1 VLRRLVIALL
11 TIAAGIAGAYWGS
24 ALLSISQLEAGL
36 RERDVVKLQKY
47 VDWQELREHLRAT
60 VHAAVLAPSANS
72 ARAGDAPIAALAGM
86 LVTFALLPA
95 ADSMLDAT
103 VSPEALVNL
112 LNSPVQR
119 TGEIHLT
126 RMGFTDIDEYTVT
139 AWLGDAADSKF
150 RLRAVL
156 RRSGITWRV
165 TQVVLPDDLARML
178 AGQSKASVARDV
190 LKITATPRRGQE
202 NGVPLL
208 IIDGSVTNVSADPQD
223 VPKLRVELVD
233 VAGTVMQSWIFS
245 VPSAHL
251 LPGDHT
257 AFTTRVE
264 RPNDAATSMRVTFA
278 TEEGP

>member
-1 VLRRLVIALL
+1 MPRTLRVLASVVIV
-11 TIAAGIAGAYWGS
+11 AAVVAGAYWGS
-24 ALLSISQLEAGL
+24 AVLSVSQLEAGL

-47 VDWQELREHLRAT
+47 VDWPELREHPRAT

-72 ARAGDAPIAALAGM
+72 ARAGDAPLAAIAGM
-86 LVTFALLPA
+86 LVTSALLPA
-95 ADSMLDAT
+95 ADSMLDAM

-112 LNSPVQR
+112 LNGPAR
-119 TGEIHLT
+119 RAGEIHLA
-126 RMGFTDIDEYTVT
+126 RMGFTDIEEYTVT
-139 AWLGDAADSKF
+139 AWLGDTANSKF

-178 AGQSKASVARDV
+178 ASRSKASAAKDV
-190 LKITATPRRGQE
+190 LKITATPRRGEE

-208 IIDGSVTNVSADPQD
+208 IIEGNVTNVSADPQD
-223 VPKLRVELVD
+223 VPKLRVELSD
-233 VAGTVMQSWIFS
+233 AAGTVMQSWLFS
-245 VPSAHL
+245 VPSARL

-264 RPNDAATSMRVTFA
+264 RPNDAATSMRVTFDKD
-278 TEEGP
+278 